1 MMNALL
7 PRELKNVLCRQ
18 NFRNHL
24 QLRTLVSSEFMNQ
37 DAWQTR
43 LAAPV
48 FKNIKMQEY
57 FTTLDKKF
65 THEFRGSAVDVDI
78 FANNV
83 QNSIQAEHMEE
94 LLFKLRRTPHTL
106 HTLES
111 THHAAVRAMLDYGE
125 TENLVK
131 MLDDRMN
138 YGVFLDEYS
147 AVLTL
152 DKLLESGDYHGAARC
167 ASQLMLQEEDFKLAN
182 QLGNLATWKYI
193 SSGREVDWFYP
204 DEIEVDPN
212 PDEVIR
218 VRVKNIPNKYT
229 DDHFELRDPDKILG
243 KTLIYLNKN
252 SSDIVGRSLTILGK
266 HLFGNASAVLSALT
280 AGGEVAKPVLDI
292 LQQGAEKSEKLAEA
306 LKSVKSADVDIDAKL
321 MEMVEAEMNNNSIQ
335 MIDNQKNIY
344 QQWNL
349 DRDQELKKHYEAMQ
363 RSARIQSIEETKVEL
378 ENKEEELF
386 FFDNYDKYEMEK
398 VENMIQYKRTM
409 PRYNWNVKNRNY
421 KKKKGLAA
429 DGERKIARWEKRE
442 AKMGPPK

>member
-131 MLDDRMN
+131 MLDDR
-138 YGVFLDEYS
+138 
-147 AVLTL
+147 
-152 DKLLESGDYHGAARC
+152 
-167 ASQLMLQEEDFKLAN
+167 
-182 QLGNLATWKYI
+182 KYI
-193 SSGREVDWFYP
+193 VACRTDTHSPNFYY
-204 DEIEVDPN
+204 I
-212 PDEVIR
+212 
-218 VRVKNIPNKYT
+218 
-229 DDHFELRDPDKILG
+229 F
-243 KTLIYLNKN
+243 KTFLIK
-252 SSDIVGRSLTILGK
+252 S
-266 HLFGNASAVLSALT
+266 LFGSCT
-280 AGGEVAKPVLDI
+280 
-292 LQQGAEKSEKLAEA
+292 
-306 LKSVKSADVDIDAKL
+306 
-321 MEMVEAEMNNNSIQ
+321 SI
-335 MIDNQKNIY
+335 
-344 QQWNL
+344 
-349 DRDQELKKHYEAMQ
+349 
-363 RSARIQSIEETKVEL
+363 
-378 ENKEEELF
+378 
-386 FFDNYDKYEMEK
+386 
-398 VENMIQYKRTM
+398 
-409 PRYNWNVKNRNY
+409 
-421 KKKKGLAA
+421 
-429 DGERKIARWEKRE
+429 
-442 AKMGPPK
+442 